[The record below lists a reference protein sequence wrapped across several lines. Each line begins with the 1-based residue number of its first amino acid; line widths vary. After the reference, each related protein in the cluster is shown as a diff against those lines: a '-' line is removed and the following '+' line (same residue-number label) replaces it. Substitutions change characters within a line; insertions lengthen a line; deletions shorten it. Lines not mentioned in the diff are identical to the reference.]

1 MNSLVT
7 NTDKRFSDSLDVV
20 NAFGILDLL
29 DVPNSTNPDFKEY
42 GTSDID
48 VPANHFYPNDQLKA
62 TKLHAEWNQFNYYIN
77 DHTKQQILNDIRP
90 GKSTITPARW
100 FLMNIA
106 RNKAKYLPFFEN
118 MIVIAEIALTP
129 PVSNAWPE
137 RGASAL
143 KLVKSR
149 HRSRL
154 KNDMLQCLLHV
165 KINGPDVLSPDAKTI
180 IKMAAD
186 EFLSR
191 KKRKKV
197 GYRSSEGIVGNVV
210 VTGDD
215 IDIEVSVGSNG
226 GADEVGGERDKSNED
241 INEVNDDEDEEI
253 EAIAHQLKLPDV
265 GDTGS
270 SDDSGIE
277 SDEEFDTFEEF

>member
-1 MNSLVT
+1 MNSLIT
-7 NTDKRFSDSLDVV
+7 NIDKRFSDCLGVV
-20 NAFGILDLL
+20 NAFGIFDPH
-29 DVPNSTNPDFKEY
+29 DVPDSTDPDFKEY

-48 VPANHFYPNDQLKA
+48 VLANHFYPNDQLKA
-62 TKLHAEWNQFNYYIN
+62 TKLHAEWNQFKYHVN
-77 DHTKQQILNDIRP
+77 DHTKEQIPNDIRS
-90 GKSTITPARW
+90 GKSTITPTRW

-118 MIVIAEIALTP
+118 MIVIAEIALTLH
-129 PVSNAWPE
+129 AWPE

-149 HRSRL
+149 LRSRL

-191 KKRKKV
+191 KKRKKI
-197 GYRSSEGIVGNVV
+197 GYRSSKDIVGNVV
-210 VTGDD
+210 LTGDNVN
-215 IDIEVSVGSNG
+215 IEVSVGSNG
-226 GADEVGGERDKSNED
+226 GADEVGGQRDKGNED
-241 INEVNDDEDEEI
+241 INEVNEDEDRNEVSEDEDEEI
-253 EAIAHQLKLPDV
+253 EAI
-265 GDTGS
+265 
-270 SDDSGIE
+270 
-277 SDEEFDTFEEF
+277 